1 MTVTAISLS
10 ATDPTE
16 LLKRVLDSLDLPA
29 DWIGIRVLSEDRC
42 QRSQR
47 DGNPERNRRSH
58 NVGAMVEVFV
68 NGQLGYAA
76 TNRLSPEG
84 LRAAA
89 GLAFDQAK
97 AAAPW
102 QIYKFQPAIRPQVVG
117 VYRSPVVQGLETLE
131 PRAVNDMLTRICHGL
146 KLSDNIVQA
155 RASIGTQELD
165 TWLVST
171 TGTQIHQHFSFLTID
186 FGATAQ
192 AGPIVQTRTYN
203 GSSAHCYQGGWEH
216 LEQSDAFWTSVQ
228 QTGEQAIELLTA
240 AECPEMS
247 TTLVLAPDQMMLQ
260 IHESIG
266 HPLELDRIL
275 GDERNYAGGSFVQP
289 ADFGTLQYGSALL
302 NITFDPT
309 VDHEF
314 ASYAFDDTGATAERQ
329 YLIRNGVLERGLGS
343 TESQARLGVPGVACA
358 RATSWDRPP
367 IDRMANI
374 NLEPGDRTFTD
385 LIGNIEDGV
394 YMEAN
399 RSWSIDDQR
408 YKFQFGCEYAKRIRH
423 GQLAETLRNPNYRA
437 TTPQF
442 WHSLI
447 QVGDRE
453 TWQVFGT
460 PFCGKGEPNQVIR
473 VGHGAPTCAFTNIE
487 VFGGAG

>member
-1 MTVTAISLS
+1 M
-10 ATDPTE
+10 
-16 LLKRVLDSLDLPA
+16 RV
-29 DWIGIRVLSEDRC
+29 VQEDRR

-47 DGNPERNRRSH
+47 DGHPERNRRSLDQ
-58 NVGAMVEVFV
+58 GAMVEVMV
-68 NGQLGYAA
+68 NGQVGYAA

-84 LRAAA
+84 LRDAAVI
-89 GLAFDQAK
+89 AFQQAK

-102 QIYKFQPAIRPQVVG
+102 KIYAFQPTIRPQVAG
-117 VYRSPVVQGLETLE
+117 RYQSPVRDSLDTLQ
-131 PRAVNDMLTRICHGL
+131 PRDVNDMLARICHGL
-146 KLSDNIVQA
+146 KVSDKIVQA
-155 RASIGTQELD
+155 KASAGTQVID
-165 TWLVST
+165 TWLAST
-171 TGTQIHQHFSFLTID
+171 SGSQVHQHFSFLTID

-192 AGPIVQTRTYN
+192 DGPVVQTRTYN
-203 GSSAHCYQGGWEH
+203 GASARCYQGGWEH
-216 LEQSDAFWTSVQ
+216 LGQSDALAASVQ
-228 QTGEQAIELLTA
+228 RVGEQAVELLTA
-240 AECPEMS
+240 EECPAIA

-275 GDERNYAGGSFVQP
+275 GDERNYAGGSFVKP
-289 ADFGTLQYGSALL
+289 KDFGTLQYGSKLL
-302 NITFDPT
+302 NVTFDPT

-314 ASYAFDDTGATAERQ
+314 ASYAFDDTGVMAERQ

-343 TESQARLGVPGVACA
+343 SESQVRLGVPGVACA

-374 NLEPGDRTFTD
+374 NLEPGDRTFSD
-385 LIGNIEDGV
+385 LISTIEDGV

-408 YKFQFGCEYAKRIRH
+408 YKFQFGCEYAQRIRH

-437 TTPQF
+437 TTSQF
-442 WHSLI
+442 WHSLT
-447 QVGDRE
+447 QVGNQD
-453 TWQVFGT
+453 TWQTFGT
-460 PFCGKGEPNQVIR
+460 PYCGKGEPNQVIH
-473 VGHGAPTCAFTNIE
+473 VGHGAPVCAFANIE